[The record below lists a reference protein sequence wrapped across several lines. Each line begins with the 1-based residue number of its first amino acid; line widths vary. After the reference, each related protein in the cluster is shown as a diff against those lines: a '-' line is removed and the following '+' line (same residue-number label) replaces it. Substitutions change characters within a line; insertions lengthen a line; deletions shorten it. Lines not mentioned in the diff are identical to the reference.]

1 MLLLS
6 YSLYI
11 FISFF
16 ISYPSLDLFFSL
28 CLAVYLPLSLP
39 FSPSLSLFT
48 HIPSVSVSISLAPRY
63 AIFSFR
69 YYAAPTMHHA
79 ILMEAEQREASSK
92 EEAQGQGG
100 EAWTAR

>member
-1 MLLLS
+1 MLLLF
-6 YSLYI
+6 YSLYT
-11 FISFF
+11 FISFI
-16 ISYPSLDLFFSL
+16 ISHPSLDLFSL
-28 CLAVYLPLSLP
+28 YDSVFLPLSLP

-63 AIFSFR
+63 EIFFSR

-92 EEAQGQGG
+92 EEAQAQGG